1 MSQKRKDKRGR
12 LLNNG
17 ETQDP
22 LTGEYRFSYYVD
34 GKRKNFRSWRL
45 NPTDP
50 TPTGKRK
57 GLSLREKISQYEKE
71 KQNKLDSEQ
80 GNMSVY
86 ELCIKYV
93 SAKNK
98 AFLTFKDQNSSL
110 CPFYFLS

>member
-22 LTGEYRFSYYVD
+22 VTGEYRFSYYVD

-50 TPTGKRK
+50 TPTGKKK

-86 ELCIKYV
+86 DVAIVSLNFKGIKDTI
-93 SAKNK
+93 AD
-98 AFLTFKDQNSSL
+98 FRFF
-110 CPFYFLS
+110 P